1 METSKTYPDPELSG
15 FAEASSDDERVQWLQ
30 THLDSLGPL
39 AADWLLEQLWLI
51 SDGNLRRDAYR
62 WVLPL
67 INKDALPRHLNA
79 LSSQPLNEQL
89 PILAMAV
96 PLLPEAER
104 PELCNRLIADFGGL
118 LSGPDLIEVVT
129 QIAPYIPTDLH
140 LRAIDSLRQSSDEPT
155 RVQALAA
162 LAPVLEVRLRH
173 AILDEALSL
182 ARSQRRPM
190 DKVISLIALIPV
202 LNGHLQEEVTLEA
215 WYSLQQEGQ
224 AANRTWLISELLPW
238 LDESLA
244 GEAIGLAF
252 RALSDISD
260 NFEKADELVR
270 LAEALP
276 VEAISELEHIATGI
290 ENSDARARAYLGLE
304 AVQQRATIELK
315 AADMEAAIEQDQ
327 TEKTAS
333 NERPETA
340 SSAYQSVPTHLDQP
354 ADLDRLNRR
363 PFAEVIA
370 VSMRQAFRQMDQHS
384 KAIKGRNQLD
394 AEPEG
399 DAYMVH
405 LHGQWGAGKSSVL
418 NFLREALTEPDTP
431 ENPAWLVITFNAWR
445 HQHLGPPWWALI
457 NTLYG
462 QGQIQLQQLDKKAAR
477 RLRWLDWRWRFRTR
491 LGPLV
496 LTGALALWGLSLALG
511 QSGSDIAGAVRRLLE
526 VAAVILGVSGTLL
539 GGFRT
544 LFLGSAQSAKLYTEL
559 SRDPMQPILDYYQRL
574 VQSTGRPIAIFID
587 DLDRCDCDYVVSL
600 LSGIQT
606 LFRNSNVS
614 YVVAAD
620 RDWLRSCYEKHYR
633 DFGNTIGEPGR
644 PLGYLFLE
652 KVFQVS
658 VGLPRLS
665 AHAQTRY
672 LSTLLA
678 MGESEPESAVLE
690 RERQAEHL
698 AEAELQETISEAEFS
713 ERIQQSRHD
722 PLRQRAMRV
731 AAAKRMLTPEVQR
744 HTEHALQPYANLL
757 EPNPRAMKRLVNAF
771 GFQQAVNWLSE
782 RDVPQHPLVLW
793 TLIQMRW
800 PLLADTLA
808 RHPDTLT
815 AIGQDI
821 PLAQVP
827 ANLHDL
833 FRSPEVLAVVQG
845 RHTGQDDAPLTPE
858 QIRHIVGTELAE
870 ADAGVR

>member
-1 METSKTYPDPELSG
+1 MEASNVYPDPKLSG
-15 FAEASSDDERVQWLQ
+15 FAEAASDDERVQWLQ
-30 THLDSLGPL
+30 THLDSLGPESV
-39 AADWLLEQLWLI
+39 DWLIEQLWLI
-51 SDGNLRRDAYR
+51 GDGILRREAYR

-67 INKDALPRHLNA
+67 VHQEALPDHLEA
-79 LSSQPLNEQL
+79 LSSQPLYEQL

-96 PLLPEAER
+96 PLLPEPER
-104 PELCNRLIADFGGL
+104 PALCKRLVAEFDGV
-118 LSGPDLIEVVT
+118 LSGPDLVDLVA

-140 LRAIDSLRQSSDEPT
+140 QNAVDRLRKHSDEPS
-155 RVQALAA
+155 RIKAMAA
-162 LAPVLEVRLRH
+162 LAPVLELRLRH
-173 AILDEALSL
+173 AVLDEALSL
-182 ARSQRRPM
+182 ARQQAQPM
-190 DKVISLIALIPV
+190 DKASSLTALIPA
-202 LNGHLQEEVTLEA
+202 LSGHLREEVTHEA
-215 WYSLQQEGQ
+215 WANLQQESHP
-224 AANRTWLISELLPW
+224 ATRLWLITELLPW
-238 LDESLA
+238 LDESA
-244 GEAIGLAF
+244 AAEATEAAIE
-252 RALSDISD
+252 ALYAITDD
-260 NFEKADELVR
+260 VEKADELAR
-270 LAEALP
+270 LAETLSP
-276 VEAISELEHIATGI
+276 ERLSELDQVAAGI
-290 ENSDARARAYLGLE
+290 ENPEARARAYLSLE
-304 AVQQRATIELK
+304 AAQQNATIEQK
-315 AADMEAAIEQDQ
+315 TGDMEATIKQGQ
-327 TEKTAS
+327 TDNIAEEAS
-333 NERPETA
+333 PESA
-340 SSAYQSVPTHLDQP
+340 SSAYQSVPTHLDRP

-363 PFAEVIA
+363 PFADVIA
-370 VSMRQAFRQMDQHS
+370 VSMRQAYRQMNQHRLAS
-384 KAIKGRNQLD
+384 KGKKRTD

-418 NFLREALTEPDTP
+418 NFLREALTESDTA

-457 NTLYG
+457 NTLYD
-462 QGQIQLQQLDKKAAR
+462 QGLAQVQQLDKKAAR
-477 RLRWLDWRWRFRTR
+477 RLRWLDGRWRFRTR
-491 LGPLV
+491 LGPVV

-511 QSGSDIAGAVRRLLE
+511 QAGSDMAGTVKRLLE
-526 VAAVILGVSGTLL
+526 VAAVILGVSGTLM

-559 SRDPMQPILDYYQRL
+559 SRDPMQPILDYYRRL
-574 VQSTGRPIAIFID
+574 VQATGRPIAIFID

-606 LFRNSNVS
+606 LFRRSDVS

-665 AHAQTRY
+665 AYAQTRY

-678 MGESEPESAVLE
+678 MGESEPESAVVE
-690 RERQAEHL
+690 RERQAEYQ
-698 AEAELQETISEAEFS
+698 AEVELQETVSEAEFS
-713 ERIQQSRHD
+713 ERIEQSRHD

-800 PLLADTLA
+800 PLLADNLA
-808 RHPDTLT
+808 RYPDSLT
-815 AIGQDI
+815 AIGEEN
-821 PLAQVP
+821 PPTQVP
-827 ANLHDL
+827 DNLRDL

-845 RHTGQDDAPLTPE
+845 RHTGLVASPLTPE
-858 QIRHIVGTELAE
+858 QIRRIVGTDLAE
-870 ADAGVR
+870 ADTGVR